1 MTDGCRVEAD
11 SIGEIELNDD
21 LNYGIHT
28 ARSLANFPFNA
39 EKMHPYLIQAIV
51 LVKKAAALT
60 HLQNKELASNKA
72 EAIIKACD
80 DILEKF
86 DMRDFPVSRFQGGA
100 GTSTHMNVN
109 EVVANKALQIL
120 GLKKGD
126 YEHLHPINDVNLG
139 QSTNDVY
146 PTALRIGLIR
156 LLRETSQ
163 LFADLQEALQKKET
177 EFADIIK
184 LGRTQWMDALPIML
198 GQEFGAYA
206 QAISR
211 DRWRIYKVEER
222 LRQVNIG
229 GTAIGTGLNATR
241 KYCVKM
247 IENLRQI
254 SNIGLARA
262 EYPIDVT
269 QNQDIF
275 VEVSGLLKAASVN
288 LFKISNDI
296 RIMASGPRGGIGEL
310 ILKPLQAGS
319 SIMPAKV
326 NPVLPEMMINIAL
339 KIQANDSL
347 ISQAASLGTF
357 ELNPFLPL
365 AGEALMES
373 LQLLKD
379 GIPVYIKECIEPL
392 QADVEKCRQHLERS
406 SVLVTALVPYI
417 GYDRAAEIGK
427 KAIQSNLTVREILIK
442 DNVLPEE
449 DINRILN
456 PFQLTKP
463 GIAGK

>member
-1 MTDGCRVEAD
+1 MADDCRIESD
-11 SIGEIELNDD
+11 SLGSLEVARH
-21 LNYGIHT
+21 LNYGVHT
-28 ARSLANFPFNA
+28 QRSLHNFPFQS

-60 HLQNKELASNKA
+60 HLQNGELATEKA
-72 EAIIKACD
+72 DAIIKACD
-80 DILEKF
+80 EILSGF
-86 DMRDFPVSRFQGGA
+86 DMADFPVSRMQGGA
-100 GTSTHMNVN
+100 GTSTNMNVN
-109 EVVANKALQIL
+109 EVVANRALLLL
-120 GLKKGD
+120 GHQRGD
-126 YEHLHPINDVNLG
+126 YAHLHPVDDVNLG

-146 PTALRIGLIR
+146 PTALRIAIIR
-156 LLRETSQ
+156 LLREVSQ
-163 LFADLQEALQKKET
+163 LFADLQEALQRKES

-241 KYCVKM
+241 NYYFKM
-247 IENLRQI
+247 IENLRQL
-254 SNIGLARA
+254 SKIGLARA

-296 RIMASGPRGGIGEL
+296 RTMASGPKGGLGEL
-310 ILKPLQAGS
+310 KLKPLQAGS

-326 NPVLPEMMINIAL
+326 NPVLPEMMINVAL

-379 GIPVYIKECIEPL
+379 GIPVYITECIEPL
-392 QADVEKCRQHLERS
+392 KADVDRCRQLLELS
-406 SVLVTALVPYI
+406 SVLVTALVPYL

-427 KAIQSNLTVREILIK
+427 KALEKQMSVREVLIA
-442 DNVLPEE
+442 DNVLPVETI
-449 DINRILN
+449 DSILN
-456 PFQLTKP
+456 PLQLTKP

>member
-1 MTDGCRVEAD
+1 MTENYRIERD
-11 SIGEIELNDD
+11 SLGSLEVAGH
-21 LNYGIHT
+21 LNYGVHT
-28 ARSLANFPFNA
+28 VRSLHNFPFQG
-39 EKMHPYLIQAIV
+39 ERMHPYLIQAIV
-51 LVKKAAALT
+51 LVKKAAAMT
-60 HLQNKELASNKA
+60 HLQNGELAPDRA
-72 EAIIKACD
+72 DAIIKACD
-80 DILEKF
+80 EILTGF
-86 DMRDFPVSRFQGGA
+86 DMADFPVSRMQGGA
-100 GTSTHMNVN
+100 GTSTNMNVN
-109 EVVANKALQIL
+109 EVVANRALQIM
-120 GLKKGD
+120 GHERGA
-126 YEHLHPINDVNLG
+126 YEHLHPVDDVNLG

-146 PTALRIGLIR
+146 PTALRIAIIR
-156 LLRETSQ
+156 LLREVSQ
-163 LFADLQEALQKKET
+163 IFADLQEALQRKEN

-241 KYCVKM
+241 NYYFKM
-247 IENLRQI
+247 IENLRQL
-254 SNIGLARA
+254 SKIGLARA

-296 RIMASGPRGGIGEL
+296 RTMASGPKGGLGEL
-310 ILKPLQAGS
+310 KLKPLQAGS

-326 NPVLPEMMINIAL
+326 NPVLPEMMINVAL

-379 GIPVYIKECIEPL
+379 AIPVYITECVEPL
-392 QADVEKCRQHLERS
+392 EADADRCRQLLECS

-427 KAIQSNLTVREILIK
+427 KALQSNMTIK
-442 DNVLPEE
+442 EVLVADKVLPIETI
-449 DINRILN
+449 DSILN
-456 PFQLTKP
+456 PLQLTKP

>member
-1 MTDGCRVEAD
+1 MTENYRIERD
-11 SIGEIELNDD
+11 SLGSLEVAVH
-21 LNYGIHT
+21 LNYGVHT
-28 ARSLANFPFNA
+28 VRSLHNFPFQG
-39 EKMHPYLIQAIV
+39 ERMHPYLIQAIV

-60 HLQNKELASNKA
+60 HLHNGELASEKA
-72 EAIIKACD
+72 DAIIKACD
-80 DILEKF
+80 QILENF
-86 DMRDFPVSRFQGGA
+86 DIDDFPVSRMQGGA
-100 GTSTHMNVN
+100 GTSTNMNVN
-109 EVVANKALQIL
+109 EVVANRALQIL
-120 GLKKGD
+120 GHEKGD
-126 YEHLHPINDVNLG
+126 YQYLHPVDDVNLG

-146 PTALRIGLIR
+146 PTALRIAIIR
-156 LLRETSQ
+156 LLREVSQ
-163 LFADLQEALQKKET
+163 IFADLQQALQHKEN

-241 KYCVKM
+241 NYYFKM
-247 IENLRQI
+247 IENLRQL
-254 SNIGLARA
+254 SKIGLARA

-296 RIMASGPRGGIGEL
+296 RTMASGPKGGLGEL
-310 ILKPLQAGS
+310 KLKPLQAGS

-326 NPVLPEMMINIAL
+326 NPVLPEMMINVAL

-347 ISQAASLGTF
+347 ISQAASSGTF

-365 AGEALMES
+365 IGEALMES

-379 GIPVYIKECIEPL
+379 AIPVYITGCIEPL
-392 QADVEKCRQHLERS
+392 KADADRCRQLLECS

-427 KAIQSNLTVREILIK
+427 KALQNNMTIK
-442 DNVLPEE
+442 EVLVADKVLPIETI
-449 DINRILN
+449 DSILN
-456 PFQLTKP
+456 PLQLTKP